1 MFIKCLNLM
10 RITGGS
16 LKNRI
21 VQCPKGVIRPA
32 MDRMRLSL
40 FSILGN
46 ISGLS
51 FLDLFSGSGIC
62 ALEAAS
68 RGACP
73 VVSVEKDVIKFGTL
87 LANVS
92 IAENKIQCKRMSTEL
107 FIKRNSQPFDI
118 IYIDPPFP
126 YKFHAELLTTLSNS
140 MSIKEGSLV
149 LMHRPKEKPNDEIDG
164 LIKID
169 ERHYGRSIVDFY
181 KK

>member
-1 MFIKCLNLM
+1 MLEIM
-10 RITGGS
+10 RITGGI

-21 VQCPKGVIRPA
+21 VQCPKGIIRPA

-46 ISGLS
+46 IAELS

-68 RGACP
+68 RGAKP
-73 VVSVEKDVIKFGTL
+73 VVAVEKDVIKFGTL
-87 LANVS
+87 LNNVS
-92 IAENKIQCKRMSTEL
+92 IAENKIMCKRMSTEL
-107 FIKRNSQPFDI
+107 FIKRNTQVFDI

-126 YKFHAELLTTLSNS
+126 YKFHKELLTMLSNS
-140 MSIKEGSLV
+140 PSTKEGSLI
-149 LMHRPKEKPNDEIDG
+149 LMHRPKEKPNDEIEG
-164 LIKID
+164 LVKID

>member
-1 MFIKCLNLM
+1 M
-10 RITGGS
+10 RITGGT

-46 ISGLS
+46 IAGCS
-51 FLDLFSGSGIC
+51 FLDFFSGSGIC

-68 RGACP
+68 RGANP
-73 VVSVEKDVIKFGTL
+73 VVAVEKDEIKFGTL

-92 IAENKIQCKRMSTEL
+92 IAENEIQCKRMSVEL
-107 FIKRNSQPFDI
+107 FIKRNKDAFDI

-126 YKFHAELLTTLSNS
+126 YKFHAELLTTLSAS
-140 MSIKEGSLV
+140 PTCKEESLI
-149 LMHRPKEKPNDEIDG
+149 LMHRPKEKPNNEIEG
-164 LIKID
+164 LVKID

-181 KK
+181 KKQ

>member
-1 MFIKCLNLM
+1 M
-10 RITGGS
+10 RITGGA

-21 VQCPKGVIRPA
+21 VECPKGVIRPA

-40 FSILGN
+40 FSILGDLE
-46 ISGLS
+46 GCS

-68 RGACP
+68 RGANP

-87 LANVS
+87 LKNVS
-92 IAENKIQCKRMSTEL
+92 IAENKIMCKRISAEL
-107 FIKRNSQPFDI
+107 FIKRNSETFDF

-126 YKFHAELLTTLSNS
+126 YKFHSELLTTLSNS
-140 MSIKEGSLV
+140 STTKEGSMI
-149 LMHRPKEKPNDEIDG
+149 LMHRPKEKPNDEIEG

-181 KK
+181 KKL

>member
-1 MFIKCLNLM
+1 M
-10 RITGGS
+10 RITGGA
-16 LKNRI
+16 LKNRL

-46 ISGLS
+46 IAELS

-68 RGACP
+68 RGAKP
-73 VVSVEKDVIKFGTL
+73 VVAVEKDVIKFGTL
-87 LANVS
+87 LENVS
-92 IAENKIQCKRMSTEL
+92 IAENKIMCKRMSTEL
-107 FIKRNSQPFDI
+107 FIKRNTQVFDI

-126 YKFHAELLTTLSNS
+126 YKFHKELLTMLSNS
-140 MSIKEGSLV
+140 PSTKEGSLI
-149 LMHRPKEKPNDEIDG
+149 LMHRPKEKPNDEIEG

-169 ERHYGRSIVDFY
+169 ERHYGMSIVDFY
-181 KK
+181 QK

>member
-1 MFIKCLNLM
+1 M
-10 RITGGS
+10 RITGGT

-46 ISGLS
+46 IEGFS

-68 RGACP
+68 RGANP
-73 VVSVEKDVIKFGTL
+73 VVSVERDEIKFGTL

-92 IAENKIQCKRMSTEL
+92 IAEKKIQCKRMSVEL
-107 FIKRNSQPFDI
+107 FIKRNKDAFDI

-126 YKFHAELLTTLSNS
+126 YKFHKELLQTLSFS
-140 MSIKEGSLV
+140 PTCKEGSLI
-149 LMHRPKEKPNDEIDG
+149 LMHRPKEKPNDEIEG
-164 LIKID
+164 LAKID

-181 KK
+181 KKN

>member
-1 MFIKCLNLM
+1 M
-10 RITGGS
+10 RITGGT

-46 ISGLS
+46 ISGFS

-68 RGACP
+68 RGANP
-73 VVSVEKDVIKFGTL
+73 VVAVEKDVIKFGTL

-92 IAENKIQCKRMSTEL
+92 IAESKIMCKRMSVEL
-107 FIKRNSQPFDI
+107 FIKRNTEAFDI

-126 YKFHAELLTTLSNS
+126 YKFHKELLTIISNS
-140 MSIKEGSLV
+140 HTCKNESLI
-149 LMHRPKEKPNDEIDG
+149 LMHRPKEKQNDEIEG
-164 LIKID
+164 LTKID

>member
-1 MFIKCLNLM
+1 MLEIM
-10 RITGGS
+10 RITGGI

-21 VQCPKGVIRPA
+21 VQCPKGIIRPA

-46 ISGLS
+46 IAELS
-51 FLDLFSGSGIC
+51 FLDLFTGSGIC

-68 RGACP
+68 RGARP
-73 VVSVEKDVIKFGTL
+73 VVAVEKDVIKFGTL
-87 LANVS
+87 LENVS
-92 IAENKIQCKRMSTEL
+92 IAENKIVCKRMSTEL
-107 FIKRNSQPFDI
+107 FIRRNSQAFDI

-126 YKFHAELLTTLSNS
+126 YKFHKELLTMISNS
-140 MSIKEGSLV
+140 PSTKEGSLI
-149 LMHRPKEKPNDEIDG
+149 LMHRPKEKPNDEIEG
-164 LIKID
+164 LVKID

>member
-1 MFIKCLNLM
+1 M
-10 RITGGS
+10 RITGGT

-40 FSILGN
+40 FSILGDVM
-46 ISGLS
+46 GLS

-68 RGACP
+68 RGANP

-87 LANVS
+87 LDNVS
-92 IAENKIQCKRMSTEL
+92 IAEQRIQCKRVSVEL
-107 FIKRNSQPFDI
+107 FIKRNTQVFDI

-126 YKFHAELLTTLSNS
+126 YKFHKELLTTLSNS
-140 MSIKEGSLV
+140 LTCKQGSLI
-149 LMHRPKEKPNDEIDG
+149 LMHRPKEKPNGEIEG
-164 LIKID
+164 LTKID

-181 KK
+181 KKL

>member
-1 MFIKCLNLM
+1 M
-10 RITGGS
+10 RVTGGS

-46 ISGLS
+46 IAGLS
-51 FLDLFSGSGIC
+51 FLDLFTGSGIC

-68 RGACP
+68 RGADP
-73 VVSVEKDVIKFGTL
+73 VVAVEKDVIKFGTL
-87 LANVS
+87 LDNVS
-92 IAENKIQCKRMSTEL
+92 IAENKIMCHRMAVEL
-107 FIKRNSQPFDI
+107 FIKRNSYAFDI

-126 YKFHAELLTTLSNS
+126 YKFHAELLGNISNS
-140 MSIKEGSLV
+140 QTAKEGSMI
-149 LMHRPKEKPNDEIDG
+149 LMHRPKEKPNDEIEG
-164 LIKID
+164 LVKID

-181 KK
+181 KKT

>member
-1 MFIKCLNLM
+1 M
-10 RITGGS
+10 RITGGI

-21 VQCPKGVIRPA
+21 VQCPKGIIRPA

-46 ISGLS
+46 ISELS

-68 RGACP
+68 RGARP
-73 VVSVEKDVIKFGTL
+73 VVAVEKDVIKFGTL
-87 LANVS
+87 LENVS
-92 IAENKIQCKRMSTEL
+92 IAENKIVCKRMSTEL
-107 FIKRNSQPFDI
+107 FIRRNSQAFDI

-126 YKFHAELLTTLSNS
+126 YKFHKELLTMISGSQTT
-140 MSIKEGSLV
+140 KKGSLI
-149 LMHRPKEKPNDEIDG
+149 LMHRPKEKPNDEIEG
-164 LIKID
+164 LVKID

>member
-1 MFIKCLNLM
+1 MLETM
-10 RITGGS
+10 RITGGE

-46 ISGLS
+46 ISGFS

-62 ALEAAS
+62 ALEASS
-68 RGACP
+68 RGANP
-73 VVSVEKDVIKFGTL
+73 IVAVEKDVIKFGTL
-87 LANVS
+87 LNNVS
-92 IAENKIQCKRMSTEL
+92 IAKNKIMCKRMSTEL
-107 FIKRNSQPFDI
+107 FIKRNSEAFDI

-126 YKFHAELLTTLSNS
+126 YKFHRELLTLLSNS
-140 MSIKEGSLV
+140 STTKEGSLI
-149 LMHRPKEKPNDEIDG
+149 LMHRPKEKPNDDIEG
-164 LIKID
+164 LTKTD